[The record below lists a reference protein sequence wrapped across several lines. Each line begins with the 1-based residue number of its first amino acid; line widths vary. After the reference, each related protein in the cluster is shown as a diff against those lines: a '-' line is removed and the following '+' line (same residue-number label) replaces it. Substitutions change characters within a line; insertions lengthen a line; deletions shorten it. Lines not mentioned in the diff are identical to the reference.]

1 MSQKPKLETEEP
13 ETIFLRGNDDGR
25 PSRTKRREEARAGEA
40 RVRELVEQLI
50 ALGAAKLRRLD
61 LPEQLEDG
69 ILLAGELPPNKARQ
83 RQVKLLARHLAEL
96 DHETIRRRLATPGGI
111 SKPRGNTNEY
121 ATDWLNRLLAGSD
134 TELDELLGVHPKLDR
149 QQLRNWLRA
158 ARRVEPDGTRKA
170 PSAKALKSLQRS
182 LQGLKAPVAEVSDEE
197 E

>member
-1 MSQKPKLETEEP
+1 MSQKPKLETAEP

-25 PSRTKRREEARAGEA
+25 PSRTRRREEARAGEA

-50 ALGAAKLRRLD
+50 GLGAARLRRLS

-69 ILLAGELPPNKARQ
+69 ILLASELPLNKARQ
-83 RQVKLLARHLAEL
+83 RQVKLLARQLAEL
-96 DHETIRRRLATPGGI
+96 DHEAIRRRLAMPGGI

-121 ATDWLNRLLAGSD
+121 ATTWLERLLTGSD
-134 TELDELLGVHPKLDR
+134 GELDELLETHAELDR
-149 QQLRNWLRA
+149 QQLRNLLRT

-170 PSAKALKSLQRS
+170 PSAKAHKALQRS
-182 LQGLKAPVAEVSDEE
+182 LQALKAPEVKPEDEE